1 MNGQVFQEKIIR
13 LANKAGWEHDD
24 IFDFMADFLNERDLA
39 TEFLESMTDEIEELS
54 EIADELDE
62 ILDED
67 EENESRIEE
76 ED

>member
-13 LANKAGWEHDD
+13 LANKAGWEHED

-39 TEFLESMTDEIEELS
+39 TEFLEVMADEIDELNA
-54 EIADELDE
+54 IADEVDELLDG
-62 ILDED
+62 DED
-67 EENESRIEE
+67 EESRIEE

>member
-13 LANKAGWEHDD
+13 LANKAGWEHED

-39 TEFLESMTDEIEELS
+39 AEFLEVMAEEIDELNAL
-54 EIADELDE
+54 ADEVDELLDK
-62 ILDED
+62 DED
-67 EENESRIEE
+67 EESRIEE